1 MSWSVSAFVSLFRAP
16 IFETAIAPMTTSAR
30 IIAPNAMP
38 RRYASRKLLKRDIRF
53 LPGKQVV
60 QGAPAGACR
69 FFRSRCDRPHRRHF
83 ECSRPV
89 FRFIEHPS
97 AAGPAGDRPG
107 NDDGP
112 ARRIRTGPRRRR
124 GDVVASL
131 SLGDRELADE
141 ALELLR
147 RAGELLRRRGDLLR
161 RGARLLCRGRDLLR
175 GGRGLLG
182 DRGDLG
188 HVALDLLRARG
199 DLLDRGRDLVDADA
213 LVLHGLAE
221 LEERLAGLLDGGDA
235 VLGLAGAVP
244 DDLAGLGGLGL
255 DLADEAR
262 DRAGGRLALLG
273 QLADLLGDDR
283 EAAALLAGAGGL
295 DGRVQRQQVR
305 LLGDAGDRLD
315 DAADALGLRAQLAD
329 RLGRLQRAVA
339 HRAHGLGSLGDGA
352 RALLGGPTGR
362 HGGLGG
368 LLGVVGAGGA
378 RRRDLLGGQ
387 LGLLHRAHLALG
399 ALGDLA
405 HGGRDLADGA
415 TGLLGGRGHLLRR
428 GRQRLRRVRHV
439 ADEPAELRAG
449 LVVARDGLDH
459 LRADVVERAADVAD
473 LVAGGGL
480 DLRRLRD
487 DRLRQVAAR
496 HRLDRVGQ
504 AGDAVI
510 AQHPETLDDDLQ
522 RADDGRDDEEREAER
537 GQRGED
543 RGDHDRLAAAR
554 GGGGGGRGRLGDVA
568 VDLTGQ
574 GVAGLRGG
582 GLGGDHGR
590 VEVVARAGAVLVVAD
605 GLGARAA
612 DRRAGRRGE
621 LRDGGLVLAEQR
633 ARPGVDRGVE
643 RLEVGGVG
651 GGEGIGLLGDAVLG
665 GEVAVVDVEVG
676 RRQVGGGLQA
686 MLDGQHTLHRDDV
699 VRRHRLGLVA
709 ERAELRDGDRADDDQ
724 REDYDAEG
732 DPEAIGEPQVVETG
746 HWGLQGGG
754 FGGRGTAVGPA
765 ASPRASALH
774 RRTTSI

>member
-1 MSWSVSAFVSLFRAP
+1 MSWSVSAFVPSFSAP
-16 IFETAIAPMTTSAR
+16 IFETEIAAMTTSAR

-213 LVLHGLAE
+213 HVLDGLAE
-221 LEERLAGLLDGGDA
+221 LEERLARLLDRRDA
-235 VLGLAGAVP
+235 VLGLAGAVL
-244 DDLAGLGGLGL
+244 DDLDGLGGLGL

-262 DRAGGRLALLG
+262 DRAGGRLAFLG

-305 LLGDAGDRLD
+305 LLGDAGDRGD
-315 DAADALGLRAQLAD
+315 DALDLLRLRAELAD
-329 RLGRLQRAVA
+329 RLGRLQRRVA
-339 HRAHGLGSLGDGA
+339 DGAHGLRGLGNRAG
-352 RALLGGPTGR
+352 ALLGDLTGR
-362 HGGLGG
+362 GGGLGG
-368 LLGVVGAGGA
+368 LLRVLRAGGA
-378 RRRDLLGGQ
+378 RRGDLLGRD
-387 LGLLHRAHLALG
+387 LRLLHRAHLTLG

-405 HGGRDLADGA
+405 DGRGDLADGA
-415 TGLLGGRGHLLRR
+415 TGLLRGRRHLLRG
-428 GRQRLRRVRHV
+428 GRQRLGGGRDV
-439 ADEPAELRAG
+439 AHERAELRPG
-449 LVVARDGLDH
+449 LVVASDRLDH
-459 LRADVVERAADVAD
+459 LGLDVVEGAADVAD
-473 LVAGGGL
+473 LVAGGVL
-480 DLRRLRD
+480 DLRRLR
-487 DRLRQVAAR
+487 
-496 HRLDRVGQ
+496 LD
-504 AGDAVI
+504 
-510 AQHPETLDDDLQ
+510 
-522 RADDGRDDEEREAER
+522 
-537 GQRGED
+537 
-543 RGDHDRLAAAR
+543 
-554 GGGGGGRGRLGDVA
+554 
-568 VDLTGQ
+568 
-574 GVAGLRGG
+574 
-582 GLGGDHGR
+582 
-590 VEVVARAGAVLVVAD
+590 
-605 GLGARAA
+605 
-612 DRRAGRRGE
+612 
-621 LRDGGLVLAEQR
+621 
-633 ARPGVDRGVE
+633 
-643 RLEVGGVG
+643 
-651 GGEGIGLLGDAVLG
+651 
-665 GEVAVVDVEVG
+665 
-676 RRQVGGGLQA
+676 
-686 MLDGQHTLHRDDV
+686 
-699 VRRHRLGLVA
+699 
-709 ERAELRDGDRADDDQ
+709 
-724 REDYDAEG
+724 
-732 DPEAIGEPQVVETG
+732 
-746 HWGLQGGG
+746 
-754 FGGRGTAVGPA
+754 
-765 ASPRASALH
+765 
-774 RRTTSI
+774 